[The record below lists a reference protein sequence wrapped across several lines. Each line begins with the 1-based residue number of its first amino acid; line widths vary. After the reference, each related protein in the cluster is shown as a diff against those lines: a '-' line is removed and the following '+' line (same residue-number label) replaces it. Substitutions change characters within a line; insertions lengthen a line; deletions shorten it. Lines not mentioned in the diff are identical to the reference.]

1 MLKRPNRPRESV
13 EKRGGEGSEKVRR
26 VTERRRDELGETREG
41 MSPGVLVSRDFRT
54 VNRHFSSA
62 FENGLKR
69 STTVS
74 EYCQRIADRAR
85 SSEDLA
91 VKKMLFMTVLC
102 LCPEVRKYYEENCP
116 PEKFRPWF
124 AALPGHIDDFVNGRK
139 RDGVSRC
146 TRPSDAKYRS
156 VSAFVAAMTASY
168 VGF

>member
-13 EKRGGEGSEKVRR
+13 ERKEGEGGDKVRR
-26 VTERRRDELGETREG
+26 LTERRRDELGERREG
-41 MSPGVLVSRDFRT
+41 MTTGVLVSRDFRT

-74 EYCQRIADRAR
+74 DYCQRIVDQAR

-102 LCPEVRKYYEENCP
+102 ICPEVKKYYEENCP

-124 AALPGHIDDFVNGRK
+124 AALRGHIDDFVNGRK